1 MSNRVID
8 DTTFRRL
15 IRARD
20 FLTAA
25 FADPVRLEEAAR
37 EACLSTFH
45 FQRLFTRTF
54 GESPNEFVTR
64 LRMERAR
71 NLLETGETPV
81 TEICMEIG
89 YVSLGTFSR
98 RFAERVGRSPI
109 EHRREA
115 RRWVAPRNGWR
126 IYEVPSCFA
135 AFWLGDGWNIAR
147 SEKQSLAAPAIVRI

>member
-1 MSNRVID
+1 MSRNAID

-20 FLTAA
+20 FLASA
-25 FADPVRLEEAAR
+25 FADEVRLEEAAR
-37 EACLSTFH
+37 EACLSAFH
-45 FQRLFTRTF
+45 FQRLFARTF

-71 NLLETGETPV
+71 NLLETGEMPV

-89 YVSLGTFSR
+89 YLSLGTFSR

-126 IYEVPSCFA
+126 IYELPRCFR
-135 AFWLGDGWNIAR
+135 AFWLGEGWNIAR
-147 SEKQSLAAPAIVRI
+147 SEKQSTPGAAIVRI